1 MKNKDTK
8 LYQQFKRGKLAK
20 LKVEQ
25 KNTNKSSKVV
35 REKQKSKE
43 KKNLTHHL
51 VEDRKTDNTKR
62 LENKREMKQ
71 TYGKG
76 SNSKKTVY
84 EVSLFVCV

>member
-20 LKVEQ
+20 LKAEQ
-25 KNTNKSSKVV
+25 KNTNNSSRVV
-35 REKQKSKE
+35 RGKQKSKE

-51 VEDRKTDNTKR
+51 VEDSKTDNTKR

-71 TYGKG
+71 TLGKG